1 MRKILIVVDMQNDF
15 VTGALGNAEA
25 EAIVPA
31 LREKILSYPEND
43 RFATMDTHQENYLTT
58 QEGRHLPVKH
68 CIRGTEGWKLIPE
81 IDELIPQ
88 DHRICKPSFG
98 SEELAETMK
107 CLAQSDELSIEL
119 VGVCTDICVVS
130 NAILL
135 KAALPETPVSVDPAC
150 CAGVTPESHRA
161 ALQTMQACQVDLIQ
175 GQN

>member
-15 VTGALGNAEA
+15 VSGALGNPQA
-25 EAIVPA
+25 EAIVPSV
-31 LREKILSYPEND
+31 REKILTYPEKD
-43 RFATMDTHQENYLTT
+43 RFATMDTHEENYLTT

-81 IDELIPQ
+81 IDDLIPQ
-88 DHRICKPSFG
+88 DQRICKPSFG

-107 CLAQSDELSIEL
+107 GLAQSDELSIEL
-119 VGVCTDICVVS
+119 IGVCTDICVVS

-150 CAGVTPESHRA
+150 CAGVTPESHEA
-161 ALQTMQACQVDLIQ
+161 ALQTMQACQVDLVQ
-175 GQN
+175 

>member
-15 VTGALGNAEA
+15 VTGALGNPEA

-31 LREKILSYPEND
+31 VREKILRYPEQD
-43 RFATMDTHQENYLTT
+43 RFATMDTHEENYLTT

-81 IDELIPQ
+81 IEDLIPQ
-88 DHRICKPSFG
+88 EHIICKPSFG
-98 SEELAETMK
+98 SEKLAETMK
-107 CLAQSDELSIEL
+107 SLAESNDLSIEL
-119 VGVCTDICVVS
+119 IGVCTDICVVS

-135 KAALPETPVSVDPAC
+135 KAALPETQVSVDPAC
-150 CAGVTPESHRA
+150 CAGVTPESHEA